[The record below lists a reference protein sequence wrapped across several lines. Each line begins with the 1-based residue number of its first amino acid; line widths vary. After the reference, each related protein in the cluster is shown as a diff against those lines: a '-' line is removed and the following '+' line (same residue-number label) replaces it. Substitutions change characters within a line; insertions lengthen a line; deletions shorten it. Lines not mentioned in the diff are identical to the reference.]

1 MRRRG
6 LLIAIVWVLASS
18 AVALFGVARNRSGV
32 ADAEVVLTER
42 ELSLPAPADEENSA
56 LSLGLVWS
64 GPRFAYGSTETAP
77 WLDRAKLESLGFDC
91 SYPTNAP
98 SAGEHYGRAIPR
110 SAVLVFEYE
119 GEAWKRAL
127 EAKERDTDD
136 KLAKLEGRTDSAA
149 REKQAAGLRRARDGV
164 RAFETRLVAVDAG
177 LDPAELRRKYPD
189 RSRYVLMRGVVNVR
203 IVPEAG
209 KKVGVPQELR
219 GVVGSLFVEALH
231 VPPGQREL
239 FDSLMKD
246 DRKAPVAVAEAVGED
261 HVPRVRPSRRA
272 PPRYQV
278 RVRWGSRLEP
288 WIVAVEPMP
297 K

>member
-6 LLIAIVWVLASS
+6 PLIAIVWVLAGS

-32 ADAEVVLTER
+32 PDAEVVLTER
-42 ELSLPAPADEENSA
+42 ELALPAPTDEENSA
-56 LSLGLVWS
+56 LSLRLVWS
-64 GPRFAYGSTETAP
+64 GPRYGATEAAP

-91 SYPTNAP
+91 SYPTGAP
-98 SAGEHYGRAIPR
+98 SAEEHYGRAIPR

-119 GEAWKRAL
+119 GEAWKRGL
-127 EAKERDTDD
+127 EATARDTDD
-136 KLAKLEGRTDSAA
+136 KLAKLDGIADSAA
-149 REKQAAGLRRARDGV
+149 REKQAADLRRARDGA
-164 RAFETRLVAVDAG
+164 RTFETRLVAVDAG
-177 LDPAELRRKYPD
+177 LDPAELRKKYPD
-189 RSRYVLMRGVVNVR
+189 RSRYVLMRGVVSVR
-203 IVPEAG
+203 IAPEAG
-209 KKVGVPQELR
+209 KKVGVRQELR

-246 DRKAPVAVAEAVGED
+246 GRKAPVAAAVAAGED
-261 HVPRVRPSRRA
+261 HVPRACPSRSA